1 MKLSEFELDIMQL
14 LWQHEPCTASQLHK
28 ALLADTRKSKVCALE
43 TSGISKQKHAIL
55 ILLSFTKISPNNLTP
70 VIFQK

>member
-1 MKLSEFELDIMQL
+1 MISGFVANVVAIA
-14 LWQHEPCTASQLHK
+14 C
-28 ALLADTRKSKVCALE
+28 SKVCALE
-43 TSGISKQKHAIL
+43 TSGISKPKHAIL